1 MRKTNGRSEAENT
14 TLDIEQELPAPS
26 GDGDDIAAAI
36 AATGESSPAQSE
48 LQKLKAE
55 RDSLL
60 DRLARAQAEFEN
72 ARRRA
77 SKEQQD
83 FRDYAAADA
92 IRPLLPVLDSFERA
106 LQAKSNSGDFRNG
119 VELIYKQ
126 LLDALGK
133 LGVRSIPAKGE
144 QFDPHVHEAIEMV
157 ETSDAADHEVL
168 EELQRGYKIKDRLLR
183 PAMVKVAKNPRS
195 FRWARTIRPRGPRLS
210 AFLILKK

>member
-1 MRKTNGRSEAENT
+1 MAKINIKSEGQT
-14 TLDIEQELPAPS
+14 SGLDLEHELPA
-26 GDGDDIAAAI
+26 GDGDDSTEAQGGSGAAGA
-36 AATGESSPAQSE
+36 ESPGVVAE

-55 RDSLL
+55 RDTLV

-92 IRPLLPVLDSFERA
+92 IKALLPVMDSFERA
-106 LQAKSNSGDFRNG
+106 LTVKSEPGDFRSG

-126 LLDALGK
+126 LQDALVK
-133 LGVRSIPAKGE
+133 MGVRVIPAKGE
-144 QFDPHVHEAIEMV
+144 PFDPHVHEAIEMV

-168 EELQRGYKIKDRLLR
+168 EELQRGYKLKDRLLR
-183 PAMVKVAKNPRS
+183 PAMVKVAKNP
-195 FRWARTIRPRGPRLS
+195 GN
-210 AFLILKK
+210 

>member
-1 MRKTNGRSEAENT
+1 MKKANGKSEREMAG
-14 TLDIEQELPAPS
+14 LDLEHELPS
-26 GDGDDIAAAI
+26 GDGDENSSETAAGG
-36 AATGESSPAQSE
+36 AAVSEASGPGAE

-83 FRDYAAADA
+83 FRDYAAADS
-92 IRPLLPVLDSFERA
+92 IKPLLPVLDSFERA
-106 LQAKSNSGDFRNG
+106 LLVKSEPADFRNG

-126 LLDALGK
+126 LQDALARV
-133 LGVRSIPAKGE
+133 GVKAIPAKGE

-157 ETSDAADHEVL
+157 ETTDAADHEVI

-183 PAMVKVAKNPRS
+183 PAMVKVAKNP
-195 FRWARTIRPRGPRLS
+195 
-210 AFLILKK
+210 

>member
-1 MRKTNGRSEAENT
+1 MKIKVMKKANGKSETEMAG
-14 TLDIEQELPAPS
+14 LDLEHELPPA
-26 GDGDDIAAAI
+26 DGDENSPESTVSVAAGDALS
-36 AATGESSPAQSE
+36 AGAE

-77 SKEQQD
+77 VKEQQD
-83 FRDYAAADA
+83 YRDYAAADA
-92 IRPLLPVLDSFERA
+92 IKSLLPAMDSLERA
-106 LQAKSNSGDFRNG
+106 LQVKADPADLRSG

-126 LLDALGK
+126 LQDALAK
-133 LGVRSIPAKGE
+133 LGVRAIPAKGE

-157 ETSDAADHEVL
+157 ETSDAPDHEVI

-183 PAMVKVAKNPRS
+183 PAMVKVAKNP
-195 FRWARTIRPRGPRLS
+195 
-210 AFLILKK
+210 